1 MDMLEAFEKGDFL
14 QIIESAD
21 SVKGPEEQLLLGIS
35 LYKLG
40 KHREAMKVF
49 LKLSDTVRDLAQVF
63 YYMALIHKEKGDLDS
78 ARSCI
83 EDYSHFY
90 PDDDDALEIL
100 QSGREEAP
108 LVSVPSLELAKI
120 YAAQGH
126 FAQSLDIF
134 ATLLKSS
141 PLDPDVRKEAEKVQ
155 AMHVIKTLERWLE
168 RMKNES
174 TDD

>member
-1 MDMLEAFEKGDFL
+1 MDMLKAFERGDFL

-21 SVKGPEEQLLLGIS
+21 KASGPEDQLLLGIS

-40 KHREAMKVF
+40 KHRNAMKVF

-63 YYMALIHKEKGDLDS
+63 YYMALIHKEKGDMES

-83 EDYSHFY
+83 EHYTHFY
-90 PDDDDALEIL
+90 TDDEEALEIL
-100 QSGREEAP
+100 ESGREQPP
-108 LVSVPSLELAKI
+108 LVSVPSLELAKV

-126 FAQSLDIF
+126 FAQSLEIF
-134 ATLLKSS
+134 VNLLEES
-141 PLDPDVRKEAEKVQ
+141 PSDPDVRKEAERVQ
-155 AMHVIKTLERWLE
+155 TMHVIKTLERWLE